1 MASQA
6 PLFCTFWSI
15 CSSCEPSTGGEKHT
29 RQTRCPLRWCTMN
42 WANGPPMGC
51 GEDACTWV
59 TCKTLAQAV
68 DAPLAGDAEVL
79 AAGDRVELDHV
90 AVQVV

>member
-1 MASQA
+1 
-6 PLFCTFWSI
+6 
-15 CSSCEPSTGGEKHT
+15 
-29 RQTRCPLRWCTMN
+29 MN